1 MNPEVVSRTQRFLF
15 ASMEEME
22 EAHIPRPVQER
33 LLRMRDIYNWWLL
46 NPRLLDN
53 AVVAEIMSRH
63 HVSRTQAYED
73 LRLIKICLG
82 NLNQCTADYYRYV
95 FLQRAEEA
103 FQMAR
108 DKGDPRAF
116 AQALATF
123 GKYTRLDLPDGNAP
137 DYSQIV
143 PQQFEITADPEAAGF
158 RRIPDLEKKV
168 RKMLASYIQDTAP
181 AAGDGEI
188 RPIFVRGE
196 KAAPL
201 PGRAGEAENQH

>member
-1 MNPEVVSRTQRFLF
+1 MNPEVIQRTQRFLF
-15 ASMEEME
+15 ASEEEMNK
-22 EAHIPRPVQER
+22 ARIPKPIQER
-33 LLRMRDIYNWWLL
+33 LLRMRSIYNWWLL

-53 AVVAEIMSRH
+53 AVVAEMKKRYGLSH
-63 HVSRTQAYED
+63 SQAYDD

-103 FQMAR
+103 FEMAR
-108 DKGDPRAF
+108 KKDDPRAF

-123 GKYTRLDLPDGNAP
+123 GKYTRLDLPEGNTP

-158 RRIPDLEKKV
+158 RRIPDLEKRV
-168 RKMLASYIQDTAP
+168 RKMLASYIQEAARPTP
-181 AAGDGEI
+181 ALAEAVEVK
-188 RPIFVRGE
+188 PIFVKGE
-196 KAAPL
+196 GKAA
-201 PGRAGEAENQH
+201 AE